1 MSSLVQHCSCVK
13 FIFSSK
19 KRRST
24 GKGAKSRTPSD
35 KLKADR
41 AKRAEQR
48 QKLKEK
54 MMAAKKLKKRRSSGK
69 LRSRSCDAN

>member
-1 MSSLVQHCSCVK
+1 MLNS
-13 FIFSSK
+13 FSHL
-19 KRRST
+19 RNA
-24 GKGAKSRTPSD
+24 GLLAKGPRGRTPSD